1 VRILLCTDVYFQP
14 IPADDTTRGV
24 NNNRM
29 TTAAAFRIQRSL
41 YEKRPVMLTAHQS
54 RATGLVIEYK
64 RELANQSPTVWS
76 RAWQGSGRHGFILIQ
91 LLHMLEY

>member
-1 VRILLCTDVYFQP
+1 VRILLGADAYFQR
-14 IPADDTTRGV
+14 IPADDTTWGV
-24 NNNRM
+24 NNNCM
-29 TTAAAFRIQRSL
+29 TTATAFRIQRSL
-41 YEKRPVMLTAHQS
+41 YEKRPLMLTAYQS

>member
-1 VRILLCTDVYFQP
+1 
-14 IPADDTTRGV
+14 
-24 NNNRM
+24 
-29 TTAAAFRIQRSL
+29 
-41 YEKRPVMLTAHQS
+41 MLTAHQS